1 MKIKGDSFAGR
12 YKRVND
18 YPIDTTDIW
27 DTYNHA
33 LVYARNTDSVAY
45 VPYAGQII
53 SVVEMGRF
61 ISWRKMTAYRKLTV
75 RNILNWFLLVA
86 KMIMMTAIYV
96 GM

>member
-1 MKIKGDSFAGR
+1 MEIKGDSFAGR

-53 SVVEMGRF
+53 SVVENGT
-61 ISWRKMTAYRKLTV
+61 IYKLEKDDSIPETDGKKHFKLAL
-75 RNILNWFLLVA
+75 IGS